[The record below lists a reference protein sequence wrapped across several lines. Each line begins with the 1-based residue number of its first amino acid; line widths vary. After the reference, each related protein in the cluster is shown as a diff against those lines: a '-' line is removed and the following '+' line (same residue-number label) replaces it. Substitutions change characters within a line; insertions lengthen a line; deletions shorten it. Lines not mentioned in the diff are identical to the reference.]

1 MGRKSVKENKN
12 IYQQAREDMGLTRAQ
27 ASELTGGLSESQIE
41 KIESGKTRP
50 QPEDVLLMAEAYKNP
65 YLCNYYCVKEC
76 AIGES
81 YVPEVDTKE
90 LPQIVLETLA
100 ALNSATGQKDR
111 LIEISAD
118 GELSEDEIEDFVK
131 IQKQLQS
138 ISTSFQALNLWVE
151 KTVATGKVDER
162 LLELTR
168 E

>member
-1 MGRKSVKENKN
+1 MGRKSVKENKS
-12 IYQQAREDMGLTRAQ
+12 IYQQAREEMGLTRAQ

-65 YLCNYYCVKEC
+65 YLCNYYCAKEC

-100 ALNSATGQKDR
+100 ALNSVTSQKDR

-131 IQKQLQS
+131 IQKQLQN

-162 LLELTR
+162 LVEKR
-168 E
+168 